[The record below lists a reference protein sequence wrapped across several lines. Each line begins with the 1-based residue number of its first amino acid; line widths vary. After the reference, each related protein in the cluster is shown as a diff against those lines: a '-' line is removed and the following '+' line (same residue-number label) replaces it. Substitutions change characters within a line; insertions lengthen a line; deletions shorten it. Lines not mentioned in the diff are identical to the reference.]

1 MSGWLL
7 PGYQAESM
15 SSMCLMRP
23 MRPME
28 RPLPRK
34 YDSRRTPQVPP
45 RPFMPP
51 PNSNHPSPA
60 ALDTESAEVL
70 ENIRGLLK

>member
-7 PGYQAESM
+7 PRYQAGSM
-15 SSMCLMRP
+15 SPMGLMRP
-23 MRPME
+23 MRPIE

-51 PNSNHPSPA
+51 PNSNHHSPA
-60 ALDTESAEVL
+60 ALDAESAEVL
-70 ENIRGLLK
+70 MNIRGLLK